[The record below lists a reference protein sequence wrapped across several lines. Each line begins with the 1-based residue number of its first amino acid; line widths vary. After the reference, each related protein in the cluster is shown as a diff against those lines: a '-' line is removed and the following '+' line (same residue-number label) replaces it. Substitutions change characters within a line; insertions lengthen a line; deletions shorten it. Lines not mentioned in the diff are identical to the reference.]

1 MTLVGAGPLKGE
13 RRAAGELSSQVV
25 AEEAPW
31 RDFWGSPER
40 VSALVLL
47 DHRGRVRGASEA
59 ARSWLEQLWVI
70 RALESVPTLLR
81 EAGCSQLTLRLG
93 RLRAAVAL
101 LSRGRSR
108 RYIVEVRTPAELTES
123 ERRLS
128 PAQRRVAHR
137 AAAGASL
144 PEIAKQLHSS
154 LETVRTHLREIYRR
168 LDVGSRVDL
177 SSALLS
183 MTSAAFR
190 VEGDSSAWASSS
202 RLHTRKRR

>member
-1 MTLVGAGPLKGE
+1 MSG
-13 RRAAGELSSQVV
+13 QVV

-31 RDFWGSPER
+31 EELWGSSDR
-40 VSALVLL
+40 LGAFVLL
-47 DHRGRVRGASEA
+47 DHRGRVCGASEA
-59 ARSWLEQLWVI
+59 ARAWLEQPWVI
-70 RALESVPTLLR
+70 HALEAVPALFR
-81 EAGCSQLTLRLG
+81 EAGCTQLAIRLG
-93 RLRAAVAL
+93 SSRAAVAL

-108 RYIVEVRTPAELTES
+108 RYIVEVRTPAELTPN

-144 PEIAKQLHSS
+144 PEIADQLHSS

-183 MTSAAFR
+183 KPSRALR
-190 VEGDSSAWASSS
+190 VEEGSSARASST
-202 RLHTRKRR
+202 RLDVRKRL